1 MSAIRL
7 RSDARSAL
15 RRRRISRRRSSAGK
29 DYWSKGSARPQPA
42 RHGEGAPPSNSAAHA
57 TMFAAEDSGHYTSR
71 VMQHTWETVS
81 SERHSANPHLE
92 VVTDHVRTPSRSLPR
107 AWTIV
112 HRKAAVIIAP
122 MTADGKTVLIRHG
135 HNPT

>member
-7 RSDARSAL
+7 RGDARSAL
-15 RRRRISRRRSSAGK
+15 RRPRISRRRSSAGK
-29 DYWSKGSARPQPA
+29 RNCSRFPV
-42 RHGEGAPPSNSAAHA
+42 RSAALAFTTDSVSVVLTAPA

-71 VMQHTWETVS
+71 VMQDSWETVS
-81 SERHSANPHLE
+81 SERHFANAHLE
-92 VVTDHVRTPSRSLPR
+92 VVTDHVRTPSRSLSR

-122 MTADGKTVLIRHG
+122 MTRDGKIVLIHQERI
-135 HNPT
+135 